1 MMKRKTNQT
10 INGFTMAEALL
21 GLLICSICALILS
34 MEAVALRSMIA
45 SRTPLQEEFAVLQ
58 LRELAT
64 LASSVEVEDGVL
76 ILDQGRKEERIEQ
89 DGKRLV
95 KRPGYEI
102 LMEPIERAFFIQK
115 TDEVI
120 LVFQTGLKEERVSI
134 VQNRE

>member
-1 MMKRKTNQT
+1 MMKPKTNHT

-45 SRTPLQEEFAVLQ
+45 SSPPLQEEFAVLQ

-102 LMEPIERAFFIQK
+102 MLEPVKRAFFVQQAN
-115 TDEVI
+115 EVI
-120 LVFQTGLKEERVSI
+120 LVFQTGSKEERVSV
-134 VQNRE
+134 VQNKE